1 MKKIFIILMSLFMF
15 ISLTSCNREEKI
27 HYCNECGSKIYSV
40 FNYYEKNKYKVYRF
54 PASNINFEDESVI
67 MKSKEDVLKFDNTGE
82 ILRTFVTKNY
92 EGYFKSNSL
101 ILIYCK
107 NIEIKS
113 IKKISFDEN
122 ILTILVDGSKEET
135 YSEFVCVIEMSNFE
149 LKKVDSIIVKNTEK

>member
-1 MKKIFIILMSLFMF
+1 M
-15 ISLTSCNREEKI
+15 
-27 HYCNECGSKIYSV
+27 
-40 FNYYEKNKYKVYRF
+40 
-54 PASNINFEDESVI
+54 
-67 MKSKEDVLKFDNTGE
+67 
-82 ILRTFVTKNY
+82 
-92 EGYFKSNSL
+92 